1 MENKTI
7 YLAGGC
13 FWGVQAFFDYQKGII
28 KTTVGY
34 AQGDIDNPTYEEVC
48 TGKTNHT
55 ETLKIEFNKKEIS
68 LKEILDL
75 YFSIIDPFLLN
86 QQGNDRGTQYR
97 TGIYSIN
104 DSDFTFVKNY
114 LENFQKQTA
123 RKVVVENEI
132 LKNFFNAEEYHQKY
146 LDKNPNGYCHID
158 LSNYKK

>member
-1 MENKTI
+1 MKNNVI

-13 FWGVQAFFDYQKGII
+13 FWGVQAFFDFQKGII

-34 AQGDIDNPTYEEVC
+34 AQGDVNNPSYEEVC

-55 ETLKIEFNKKEIS
+55 ETLKIEFDQSKIS

-86 QQGNDRGTQYR
+86 QQGNDKGTQYR
-97 TGIYSIN
+97 TGIYSVN
-104 DSDFTFVKNY
+104 NSDYILVKNY
-114 LENFQKQTA
+114 LKNFQEQASKT
-123 RKVVVENEI
+123 VVVENEM

-158 LSNYKK
+158 LSVYKK